1 MKIEV
6 LRYDNMIAPF
16 AVGKKKL
23 SFGIIDDKE
32 NLIDFLMRL
41 APEQLDKDVQLVPD
55 QEAVDYMDLEH
66 RERLNKH
73 FPEELQSII
82 KEEVKTL
89 ITPYADALARL
100 REPT

>member
-1 MKIEV
+1 MQIEV

-41 APEQLDKDVQLVPD
+41 APE
-55 QEAVDYMDLEH
+55 
-66 RERLNKH
+66 
-73 FPEELQSII
+73 
-82 KEEVKTL
+82 
-89 ITPYADALARL
+89 
-100 REPT
+100 